1 MSNSKIL
8 PFDCN
13 VVYSIDCRISCRL
26 GIIQASPYG
35 QAWLATHLDVLM
47 SNNLDINFG
56 SGIYV
61 AQMSYYDDILDTREI
76 DFFFIHKVIKQIHV
90 EEAFTN
96 PAELRNRI
104 TRTNHKISCK
114 TK

>member
-1 MSNSKIL
+1 MNKCIL
-8 PFDCN
+8 TIF
-13 VVYSIDCRISCRL
+13 RKFL
-26 GIIQASPYG
+26 LFA
-35 QAWLATHLDVLM
+35 
-47 SNNLDINFG
+47 
-56 SGIYV
+56 
-61 AQMSYYDDILDTREI
+61 
-76 DFFFIHKVIKQIHV
+76 FFFIHKVIKQIHV